1 MPGGMIDRASI
12 GAELRRLRELRGLT
26 LDQVAEHMRVA
37 KTTLSAIE
45 RGASGPPIE
54 RYVEFAWE
62 VEATLS
68 VLILPREQGEHWADL
83 AALVQAEPERLAE
96 QVRVLRAWGTL
107 SPRERALLL
116 QIVER
121 SAAEPLTA
129 EVVPLAAAQER
140 TTPSSS
146 TSSEGDSRTSKRQ
159 SR

>member
-26 LDQVAEHMRVA
+26 LDQVAENMRVA

-45 RGASGPPIE
+45 RGASGPAIE

-62 VEATLS
+62 VEATLI
-68 VLILPREQGEHWADL
+68 VLLLPREQGERWADL

-96 QVRVLRAWGTL
+96 QVRLLRAWSTL
-107 SPRERALLL
+107 SPRERSLLL
-116 QIVER
+116 YMCER
-121 SAAEPLTA
+121 SGSEPLAA
-129 EVVPLAAAQER
+129 EVVPLPATQDR

-146 TSSEGDSRTSKRQ
+146 ASSEGDSRSSKRQ